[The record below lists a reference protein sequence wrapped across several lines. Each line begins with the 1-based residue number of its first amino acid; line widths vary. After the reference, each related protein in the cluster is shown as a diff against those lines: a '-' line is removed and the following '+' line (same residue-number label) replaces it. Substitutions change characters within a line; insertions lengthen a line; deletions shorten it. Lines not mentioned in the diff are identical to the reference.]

1 MTLRALFILALS
13 FLALPA
19 LAGPLEE
26 AKRQGQVG
34 ERADGYLGVPPGSS
48 GQGALVGDVNA
59 KRRQAY
65 VDIAGRNGT
74 NADAVGVI
82 TGQRL
87 IEQSPPGSWIMD
99 SNGVWRRK

>member
-1 MTLRALFILALS
+1 MTLRALLILTLS
-13 FLALPA
+13 LLALPT

-34 ERADGYLGVPPGSS
+34 ERADGYLGAPPGSS
-48 GQGALVGDVNA
+48 GQGALIGDVNA

-65 VDIAGRNGT
+65 GDIAGRNGT
-74 NADAVGVI
+74 NAEAVGVI

-87 IEQSPPGSWIMD
+87 IEQSPPGSWVMD
-99 SNGVWRRK
+99 SNGVWRKK